1 MSTVKSISERLN
13 SSIKRSGTA
22 SLVLS
27 GGSSP
32 IKIFEELSS
41 IDLPWS
47 KVQVTLVDDRLVE
60 ADNKDS
66 NQNLILNYFLKSK
79 AKAAQFFP
87 LTEDLITKS
96 NFFKTP
102 FDVVLLGMGEDGHFA
117 SLFPDMI
124 DDFDAFNSDAK
135 FKIFKTESQGN
146 PFLPRITMNLSL
158 ILNSE
163 MIVLLVKGKSKLKV
177 LDEAINN
184 NKLPIHYLLKNRKEN
199 FLIEKIIQRR
209 HQKIIEV
216 TKRIA
221 KRSLSSRQKYLNNIT
236 SMEQNNDTD
245 RNFVSCSNMAHAAA
259 AAPSDEKNSI
269 LMNTKPNIG
278 IVSSYNDMLSA
289 HKPLEHFPKV
299 IKAAATQFGATA
311 QMAGMVPAMCDG
323 VTQGRP
329 GMELSLM
336 SRDVIAMSTAV
347 SLSHGVYDAAL
358 CLGVCDKIVPGLLIG
373 TLSFGYLPVI
383 FVPAGPMSTGITN
396 EEKNLVRKAFAKG
409 DATREELLKAEIS
422 AYHGEGT
429 CTFFG
434 TANSNQMLM
443 EIMGLHIP
451 GSAFVHP
458 HSDLRNAYNIVAT
471 EQAIS
476 ISRKGADIRPIGK
489 IIDERSFVNAIVG
502 LHATGGSTNHTL
514 HLPAMAAAAG
524 IKLLWEDFSDLSE
537 VTPLLARVYPN
548 GNADVNQFHAAGGM
562 SFVIGELL
570 DAGLLDGT
578 ARTVWGDNLFDY
590 ISEPTLKNSKLVWNK
605 SKSKS
610 FDSNILKST
619 KDPHQKN
626 GGLKMLKGNIGRG
639 VIKISA
645 VNIDQQKIKA
655 PAMVFDNQI
664 DVKEAYDK
672 GLLNRDVVIVVR
684 FQGPKANG
692 MPELHALTPILSN
705 IQDLGFKVALLTD
718 GRMSGASGKVP
729 AAIHITPEAMDNG
742 VIGKIKDGDEI
753 EIDAI
758 SGHISLNENYKDR
771 ALNFPN
777 DRNDQS
783 SFGRNLFSLLR
794 QNATNAEN
802 GAGLNLIDTH

>member
-1 MSTVKSISERLN
+1 M
-13 SSIKRSGTA
+13 
-22 SLVLS
+22 
-27 GGSSP
+27 
-32 IKIFEELSS
+32 
-41 IDLPWS
+41 
-47 KVQVTLVDDRLVE
+47 
-60 ADNKDS
+60 
-66 NQNLILNYFLKSK
+66 
-79 AKAAQFFP
+79 
-87 LTEDLITKS
+87 
-96 NFFKTP
+96 
-102 FDVVLLGMGEDGHFA
+102 
-117 SLFPDMI
+117 
-124 DDFDAFNSDAK
+124 
-135 FKIFKTESQGN
+135 
-146 PFLPRITMNLSL
+146 
-158 ILNSE
+158 
-163 MIVLLVKGKSKLKV
+163 SKL
-177 LDEAINN
+177 
-184 NKLPIHYLLKNRKEN
+184 
-199 FLIEKIIQRR
+199 

-236 SMEQNNDTD
+236 SMEQDNDTN

-259 AAPSDEKNSI
+259 AAPSNEKNSI

-373 TLSFGYLPVI
+373 SLSFGHLPVI

-476 ISRKGADIRPIGK
+476 ISRKGTDIRPIGK

-590 ISEPTLKNSKLVWNK
+590 ISEPTLKNSKLIWNK
-605 SKSKS
+605 SRSKS

-664 DVKEAYDK
+664 DVKEAYDR

-758 SGHISLNENYKDR
+758 SGHINLNENYADR
-771 ALNFPN
+771 ALKFPN

>member
-1 MSTVKSISERLN
+1 M
-13 SSIKRSGTA
+13 
-22 SLVLS
+22 
-27 GGSSP
+27 
-32 IKIFEELSS
+32 
-41 IDLPWS
+41 
-47 KVQVTLVDDRLVE
+47 
-60 ADNKDS
+60 
-66 NQNLILNYFLKSK
+66 
-79 AKAAQFFP
+79 
-87 LTEDLITKS
+87 
-96 NFFKTP
+96 
-102 FDVVLLGMGEDGHFA
+102 
-117 SLFPDMI
+117 
-124 DDFDAFNSDAK
+124 
-135 FKIFKTESQGN
+135 
-146 PFLPRITMNLSL
+146 
-158 ILNSE
+158 
-163 MIVLLVKGKSKLKV
+163 SKL
-177 LDEAINN
+177 
-184 NKLPIHYLLKNRKEN
+184 
-199 FLIEKIIQRR
+199 

-259 AAPSDEKNSI
+259 AAPSDEKTSI

-476 ISRKGADIRPIGK
+476 ISRKGTDIRPIGK

-605 SKSKS
+605 SKSES

-664 DVKEAYDK
+664 DVKQAYDK

-753 EIDAI
+753 EIDAV
-758 SGHISLNENYKDR
+758 SGHINLNENYAER
-771 ALNFPN
+771 ALKFPN

>member
-1 MSTVKSISERLN
+1 MS
-13 SSIKRSGTA
+13 
-22 SLVLS
+22 
-27 GGSSP
+27 
-32 IKIFEELSS
+32 
-41 IDLPWS
+41 
-47 KVQVTLVDDRLVE
+47 
-60 ADNKDS
+60 
-66 NQNLILNYFLKSK
+66 NLHL
-79 AKAAQFFP
+79 
-87 LTEDLITKS
+87 
-96 NFFKTP
+96 
-102 FDVVLLGMGEDGHFA
+102 
-117 SLFPDMI
+117 
-124 DDFDAFNSDAK
+124 
-135 FKIFKTESQGN
+135 
-146 PFLPRITMNLSL
+146 
-158 ILNSE
+158 
-163 MIVLLVKGKSKLKV
+163 
-177 LDEAINN
+177 
-184 NKLPIHYLLKNRKEN
+184 
-199 FLIEKIIQRR
+199 
-209 HQKIIEV
+209 KIIEV

-236 SMEQNNDTD
+236 SMEHDNDTD

-289 HKPLEHFPKV
+289 HKPFEHFPKV

-311 QMAGMVPAMCDG
+311 QIAGMVPAMCDG

-373 TLSFGYLPVI
+373 ALSFGHLPVI

-610 FDSNILKST
+610 FDSNILKNT

-664 DVKEAYDK
+664 DVKDAYDK

-753 EIDAI
+753 EIDAV
-758 SGHISLNENYKDR
+758 SGHINLNENYEDR
-771 ALNFPN
+771 ASKFPN
-777 DRNDQS
+777 DRNDQR

>member
-1 MSTVKSISERLN
+1 M
-13 SSIKRSGTA
+13 
-22 SLVLS
+22 
-27 GGSSP
+27 
-32 IKIFEELSS
+32 
-41 IDLPWS
+41 
-47 KVQVTLVDDRLVE
+47 
-60 ADNKDS
+60 
-66 NQNLILNYFLKSK
+66 
-79 AKAAQFFP
+79 
-87 LTEDLITKS
+87 
-96 NFFKTP
+96 
-102 FDVVLLGMGEDGHFA
+102 
-117 SLFPDMI
+117 
-124 DDFDAFNSDAK
+124 
-135 FKIFKTESQGN
+135 
-146 PFLPRITMNLSL
+146 
-158 ILNSE
+158 
-163 MIVLLVKGKSKLKV
+163 SKL
-177 LDEAINN
+177 
-184 NKLPIHYLLKNRKEN
+184 
-199 FLIEKIIQRR
+199 

-476 ISRKGADIRPIGK
+476 ISRKGKDIRPIGK

-537 VTPLLARVYPN
+537 ITPLLARVYPN

-758 SGHISLNENYKDR
+758 SGHINLNENYEDR
-771 ALNFPN
+771 ASKFPN

>member
-1 MSTVKSISERLN
+1 MS
-13 SSIKRSGTA
+13 
-22 SLVLS
+22 
-27 GGSSP
+27 
-32 IKIFEELSS
+32 
-41 IDLPWS
+41 
-47 KVQVTLVDDRLVE
+47 
-60 ADNKDS
+60 
-66 NQNLILNYFLKSK
+66 NLH
-79 AKAAQFFP
+79 P
-87 LTEDLITKS
+87 
-96 NFFKTP
+96 
-102 FDVVLLGMGEDGHFA
+102 
-117 SLFPDMI
+117 
-124 DDFDAFNSDAK
+124 
-135 FKIFKTESQGN
+135 
-146 PFLPRITMNLSL
+146 
-158 ILNSE
+158 
-163 MIVLLVKGKSKLKV
+163 
-177 LDEAINN
+177 
-184 NKLPIHYLLKNRKEN
+184 
-199 FLIEKIIQRR
+199 
-209 HQKIIEV
+209 KIIEV

-236 SMEQNNDTD
+236 SMEHDNDTD

-311 QMAGMVPAMCDG
+311 QIAGMVPAMCDG

-373 TLSFGYLPVI
+373 ALSFGHLPVI

-458 HSDLRNAYNIVAT
+458 HSDLRNAYNVVAT

-476 ISRKGADIRPIGK
+476 ISRKGKDIRPIGK

-537 VTPLLARVYPN
+537 ITPLLARVYPN

-590 ISEPTLKNSKLVWNK
+590 ISEPTLKNSELVWNK

-645 VNIDQQKIKA
+645 VKMDQQKIKA

-753 EIDAI
+753 EIDAV
-758 SGHISLNENYKDR
+758 SGHINLNENYEDR
-771 ALNFPN
+771 ASKFPN
-777 DRNDQS
+777 DRNDQR
-783 SFGRNLFSLLR
+783 SFRNY
-794 QNATNAEN
+794 
-802 GAGLNLIDTH
+802 D

>member
-1 MSTVKSISERLN
+1 
-13 SSIKRSGTA
+13 
-22 SLVLS
+22 
-27 GGSSP
+27 
-32 IKIFEELSS
+32 
-41 IDLPWS
+41 
-47 KVQVTLVDDRLVE
+47 
-60 ADNKDS
+60 
-66 NQNLILNYFLKSK
+66 
-79 AKAAQFFP
+79 
-87 LTEDLITKS
+87 
-96 NFFKTP
+96 
-102 FDVVLLGMGEDGHFA
+102 
-117 SLFPDMI
+117 
-124 DDFDAFNSDAK
+124 
-135 FKIFKTESQGN
+135 
-146 PFLPRITMNLSL
+146 
-158 ILNSE
+158 
-163 MIVLLVKGKSKLKV
+163 
-177 LDEAINN
+177 
-184 NKLPIHYLLKNRKEN
+184 
-199 FLIEKIIQRR
+199 
-209 HQKIIEV
+209 
-216 TKRIA
+216 
-221 KRSLSSRQKYLNNIT
+221 
-236 SMEQNNDTD
+236 MEQNNDTD

-373 TLSFGYLPVI
+373 ALSFGHLPVI

-476 ISRKGADIRPIGK
+476 ISRKGTDIRPIGK

-590 ISEPTLKNSKLVWNK
+590 ISEPTLKNSKLIWNK

-753 EIDAI
+753 EIDAV
-758 SGHISLNENYKDR
+758 SGHINLNENYAER
-771 ALNFPN
+771 ALKFPN

>member
-1 MSTVKSISERLN
+1 MSKLHSRIIEITKRISERSIN
-13 SSIKRSGTA
+13 SR
-22 SLVLS
+22 
-27 GGSSP
+27 
-32 IKIFEELSS
+32 
-41 IDLPWS
+41 
-47 KVQVTLVDDRLVE
+47 
-60 ADNKDS
+60 N
-66 NQNLILNYFLKSK
+66 
-79 AKAAQFFP
+79 
-87 LTEDLITKS
+87 
-96 NFFKTP
+96 
-102 FDVVLLGMGEDGHFA
+102 
-117 SLFPDMI
+117 
-124 DDFDAFNSDAK
+124 
-135 FKIFKTESQGN
+135 
-146 PFLPRITMNLSL
+146 
-158 ILNSE
+158 
-163 MIVLLVKGKSKLKV
+163 
-177 LDEAINN
+177 
-184 NKLPIHYLLKNRKEN
+184 
-199 FLIEKIIQRR
+199 
-209 HQKIIEV
+209 
-216 TKRIA
+216 
-221 KRSLSSRQKYLNNIT
+221 KYLRNII
-236 SMEQNNDTD
+236 SMEENIDTN
-245 RNFVSCSNMAHAAA
+245 RNAISCSNMAHAVA
-259 AAPSDEKNSI
+259 AAPSSDKASI
-269 LMNTKPNIG
+269 LMNSKPNIG

-311 QMAGMVPAMCDG
+311 QVAGIVPAMCDG

-373 TLSFGYLPVI
+373 SLSFGHLPVI

-396 EEKNLVRKAFAKG
+396 EKKNLVRKAFAKG

-471 EQAIS
+471 EQAIL
-476 ISRKGADIRPIGK
+476 ISRKGNDIRPIGK

-537 VTPLLARVYPN
+537 ITPLLARVYPN
-548 GNADVNQFHAAGGM
+548 GKADVNQFHAAGGM
-562 SFVIGELL
+562 SFIIGELL

-578 ARTVWGDNLFDY
+578 AKTVWGENLFDY
-590 ISEPTLKNSKLVWNK
+590 VSEATLKNSQLIWTK
-605 SKSKS
+605 SNPKSV
-610 FDSNILKST
+610 DSSILKT
-619 KDPHQKN
+619 VADPHQKN
-626 GGLKMLKGNIGRG
+626 GGLKMLKGNIGKG

-645 VNIDQQKIKA
+645 VSIDQQKIKA
-655 PAMVFDNQI
+655 PAMVFDNQNE
-664 DVKEAYDK
+664 VKEAYDK
-672 GLLNRDVVIVVR
+672 GLLNRDVIIVVR

-705 IQDLGFKVALLTD
+705 IQDLGFKVGLLTD

-729 AAIHITPEAMDNG
+729 AAIHITPEAMDKG
-742 VIGKIKDGDEI
+742 VIGQIENGDEI

-758 SGHISLNENYKDR
+758 SGSINLNENFSNRKL
-771 ALNFPN
+771 ALPN
-777 DRNDQS
+777 DQNDQKN
-783 SFGRNLFSLLR
+783 FGRNLFSLLR
-794 QNATNAEN
+794 QNASDAEN
-802 GAGLNLIDTH
+802 GAGLDLINTH

>member
-1 MSTVKSISERLN
+1 M
-13 SSIKRSGTA
+13 
-22 SLVLS
+22 
-27 GGSSP
+27 
-32 IKIFEELSS
+32 
-41 IDLPWS
+41 
-47 KVQVTLVDDRLVE
+47 
-60 ADNKDS
+60 
-66 NQNLILNYFLKSK
+66 
-79 AKAAQFFP
+79 
-87 LTEDLITKS
+87 
-96 NFFKTP
+96 
-102 FDVVLLGMGEDGHFA
+102 
-117 SLFPDMI
+117 
-124 DDFDAFNSDAK
+124 
-135 FKIFKTESQGN
+135 
-146 PFLPRITMNLSL
+146 
-158 ILNSE
+158 
-163 MIVLLVKGKSKLKV
+163 SKL
-177 LDEAINN
+177 
-184 NKLPIHYLLKNRKEN
+184 HSR
-199 FLIEKIIQRR
+199 
-209 HQKIIEV
+209 IIEI
-216 TKRIA
+216 TKRIS
-221 KRSLSSRQKYLNNIT
+221 KRSINSRNKYLRNIV
-236 SMEQNNDTD
+236 SMEENIDTN
-245 RNFVSCSNMAHAAA
+245 RNAISCSNMAHAVA
-259 AAPSDEKNSI
+259 AAPSSDKTSI
-269 LMNTKPNIG
+269 LMNSKPNIG

-299 IKAAATQFGATA
+299 IKAAATHFGATA
-311 QMAGMVPAMCDG
+311 QVAGIVPAMCDG

-373 TLSFGYLPVI
+373 SLSFGHLPVI

-396 EEKNLVRKAFAKG
+396 EKKNLVRKAFAKG

-471 EQAIS
+471 EQAIL
-476 ISRKGADIRPIGK
+476 ISRKGNDIRPIGK

-537 VTPLLARVYPN
+537 ITPLLARVYPN
-548 GNADVNQFHAAGGM
+548 GKADVNQFHAAGGM
-562 SFVIGELL
+562 SFIIGELL

-578 ARTVWGDNLFDY
+578 AKTVWGENLFDY
-590 ISEPTLKNSKLVWNK
+590 VSEATLKNSQLIWTK
-605 SKSKS
+605 SKPKS
-610 FDSNILKST
+610 FDSSILKT
-619 KDPHQKN
+619 VADPHQKN
-626 GGLKMLKGNIGRG
+626 GGLKMLKGNIGKG

-645 VNIDQQKIKA
+645 VSIDQQKIKA
-655 PAMVFDNQI
+655 PAMVFDNQNE
-664 DVKEAYDK
+664 VKEAYDK
-672 GLLNRDVVIVVR
+672 GLLNRDVIIVVR

-705 IQDLGFKVALLTD
+705 IQDLGFKVGLLTD

-729 AAIHITPEAMDNG
+729 AAIHITPEAMDKG
-742 VIGKIKDGDEI
+742 VIGQIENGDEI

-758 SGHISLNENYKDR
+758 SGSINLNENFSNRKL
-771 ALNFPN
+771 ALPN
-777 DRNDQS
+777 DQNDQKN
-783 SFGRNLFSLLR
+783 FGRNLFSLLR
-794 QNATNAEN
+794 QNASDAEN
-802 GAGLNLIDTH
+802 GAGLDLINTH

>member
-1 MSTVKSISERLN
+1 MR
-13 SSIKRSGTA
+13 
-22 SLVLS
+22 
-27 GGSSP
+27 
-32 IKIFEELSS
+32 
-41 IDLPWS
+41 
-47 KVQVTLVDDRLVE
+47 
-60 ADNKDS
+60 
-66 NQNLILNYFLKSK
+66 
-79 AKAAQFFP
+79 
-87 LTEDLITKS
+87 
-96 NFFKTP
+96 
-102 FDVVLLGMGEDGHFA
+102 
-117 SLFPDMI
+117 
-124 DDFDAFNSDAK
+124 
-135 FKIFKTESQGN
+135 
-146 PFLPRITMNLSL
+146 
-158 ILNSE
+158 
-163 MIVLLVKGKSKLKV
+163 KL
-177 LDEAINN
+177 
-184 NKLPIHYLLKNRKEN
+184 
-199 FLIEKIIQRR
+199 

-476 ISRKGADIRPIGK
+476 ISRKGVDIRPIGK

-590 ISEPTLKNSKLVWNK
+590 ISEPTLKNSKLIWNK

-758 SGHISLNENYKDR
+758 SGHINLNENYADR
-771 ALNFPN
+771 ALKFPN

>member
-1 MSTVKSISERLN
+1 MS
-13 SSIKRSGTA
+13 
-22 SLVLS
+22 
-27 GGSSP
+27 
-32 IKIFEELSS
+32 
-41 IDLPWS
+41 
-47 KVQVTLVDDRLVE
+47 
-60 ADNKDS
+60 
-66 NQNLILNYFLKSK
+66 NLH
-79 AKAAQFFP
+79 P
-87 LTEDLITKS
+87 
-96 NFFKTP
+96 
-102 FDVVLLGMGEDGHFA
+102 
-117 SLFPDMI
+117 
-124 DDFDAFNSDAK
+124 
-135 FKIFKTESQGN
+135 
-146 PFLPRITMNLSL
+146 
-158 ILNSE
+158 
-163 MIVLLVKGKSKLKV
+163 
-177 LDEAINN
+177 
-184 NKLPIHYLLKNRKEN
+184 
-199 FLIEKIIQRR
+199 
-209 HQKIIEV
+209 KIIEV

-236 SMEQNNDTD
+236 SMEHDNDTD

-311 QMAGMVPAMCDG
+311 QIAGMVPAMCDG

-347 SLSHGVYDAAL
+347 SLSHGVYDTAL

-373 TLSFGYLPVI
+373 ALSFGHLPVI

-458 HSDLRNAYNIVAT
+458 HSDLRNAYNVVAT

-476 ISRKGADIRPIGK
+476 ISRKGKDIRPIGK

-537 VTPLLARVYPN
+537 ITPLLARVYPN

-645 VNIDQQKIKA
+645 VKMDQQKIKA

-753 EIDAI
+753 EIDAV
-758 SGHISLNENYKDR
+758 SGYINLNENYEDR
-771 ALNFPN
+771 ASKFPN
-777 DRNDQS
+777 DRNDQR

>member
-1 MSTVKSISERLN
+1 MR
-13 SSIKRSGTA
+13 
-22 SLVLS
+22 
-27 GGSSP
+27 
-32 IKIFEELSS
+32 
-41 IDLPWS
+41 
-47 KVQVTLVDDRLVE
+47 
-60 ADNKDS
+60 
-66 NQNLILNYFLKSK
+66 
-79 AKAAQFFP
+79 
-87 LTEDLITKS
+87 
-96 NFFKTP
+96 
-102 FDVVLLGMGEDGHFA
+102 
-117 SLFPDMI
+117 
-124 DDFDAFNSDAK
+124 
-135 FKIFKTESQGN
+135 
-146 PFLPRITMNLSL
+146 
-158 ILNSE
+158 
-163 MIVLLVKGKSKLKV
+163 KL
-177 LDEAINN
+177 
-184 NKLPIHYLLKNRKEN
+184 
-199 FLIEKIIQRR
+199 

-471 EQAIS
+471 EQAVS
-476 ISRKGADIRPIGK
+476 ISRKGKDIRPIGK

-758 SGHISLNENYKDR
+758 SGHINLNENYADR
-771 ALNFPN
+771 ALKFPN

>member
-1 MSTVKSISERLN
+1 M
-13 SSIKRSGTA
+13 
-22 SLVLS
+22 
-27 GGSSP
+27 
-32 IKIFEELSS
+32 
-41 IDLPWS
+41 
-47 KVQVTLVDDRLVE
+47 
-60 ADNKDS
+60 
-66 NQNLILNYFLKSK
+66 
-79 AKAAQFFP
+79 
-87 LTEDLITKS
+87 
-96 NFFKTP
+96 
-102 FDVVLLGMGEDGHFA
+102 
-117 SLFPDMI
+117 
-124 DDFDAFNSDAK
+124 
-135 FKIFKTESQGN
+135 
-146 PFLPRITMNLSL
+146 
-158 ILNSE
+158 
-163 MIVLLVKGKSKLKV
+163 SKL
-177 LDEAINN
+177 
-184 NKLPIHYLLKNRKEN
+184 
-199 FLIEKIIQRR
+199 

-373 TLSFGYLPVI
+373 ALSFGHLPVI

-705 IQDLGFKVALLTD
+705 VQDLGFKVALLTD

-758 SGHISLNENYKDR
+758 SGHINLNENYAER
-771 ALNFPN
+771 ALKFPN

>member
-1 MSTVKSISERLN
+1 M
-13 SSIKRSGTA
+13 
-22 SLVLS
+22 
-27 GGSSP
+27 
-32 IKIFEELSS
+32 
-41 IDLPWS
+41 
-47 KVQVTLVDDRLVE
+47 
-60 ADNKDS
+60 
-66 NQNLILNYFLKSK
+66 
-79 AKAAQFFP
+79 
-87 LTEDLITKS
+87 
-96 NFFKTP
+96 
-102 FDVVLLGMGEDGHFA
+102 
-117 SLFPDMI
+117 
-124 DDFDAFNSDAK
+124 
-135 FKIFKTESQGN
+135 
-146 PFLPRITMNLSL
+146 
-158 ILNSE
+158 
-163 MIVLLVKGKSKLKV
+163 
-177 LDEAINN
+177 
-184 NKLPIHYLLKNRKEN
+184 NKL
-199 FLIEKIIQRR
+199 

-216 TKRIA
+216 TNRIA
-221 KRSLSSRQKYLNNIT
+221 KRSLISRQKYLNNIT
-236 SMEQNNDTD
+236 SMEQDNDTN

-259 AAPSDEKNSI
+259 AAPSNEKNSI

-373 TLSFGYLPVI
+373 ALSFGHLPVI

-605 SKSKS
+605 SKSES

-758 SGHISLNENYKDR
+758 SGHINLNENYAER
-771 ALNFPN
+771 ALKFPN

>member
-1 MSTVKSISERLN
+1 M
-13 SSIKRSGTA
+13 
-22 SLVLS
+22 
-27 GGSSP
+27 
-32 IKIFEELSS
+32 
-41 IDLPWS
+41 
-47 KVQVTLVDDRLVE
+47 
-60 ADNKDS
+60 
-66 NQNLILNYFLKSK
+66 
-79 AKAAQFFP
+79 
-87 LTEDLITKS
+87 
-96 NFFKTP
+96 
-102 FDVVLLGMGEDGHFA
+102 
-117 SLFPDMI
+117 
-124 DDFDAFNSDAK
+124 
-135 FKIFKTESQGN
+135 
-146 PFLPRITMNLSL
+146 
-158 ILNSE
+158 
-163 MIVLLVKGKSKLKV
+163 SKL
-177 LDEAINN
+177 
-184 NKLPIHYLLKNRKEN
+184 
-199 FLIEKIIQRR
+199 

-245 RNFVSCSNMAHAAA
+245 RNFILCSNMAHAAA

-471 EQAIS
+471 EQAVS
-476 ISRKGADIRPIGK
+476 ISRKGKDIRPIGK

-578 ARTVWGDNLFDY
+578 AKTVWGENLFDY

-758 SGHISLNENYKDR
+758 SGHINLNENYADR
-771 ALNFPN
+771 ALKFPN

>member
-1 MSTVKSISERLN
+1 M
-13 SSIKRSGTA
+13 
-22 SLVLS
+22 
-27 GGSSP
+27 
-32 IKIFEELSS
+32 
-41 IDLPWS
+41 
-47 KVQVTLVDDRLVE
+47 
-60 ADNKDS
+60 
-66 NQNLILNYFLKSK
+66 
-79 AKAAQFFP
+79 
-87 LTEDLITKS
+87 
-96 NFFKTP
+96 
-102 FDVVLLGMGEDGHFA
+102 
-117 SLFPDMI
+117 
-124 DDFDAFNSDAK
+124 
-135 FKIFKTESQGN
+135 
-146 PFLPRITMNLSL
+146 
-158 ILNSE
+158 
-163 MIVLLVKGKSKLKV
+163 SKL
-177 LDEAINN
+177 
-184 NKLPIHYLLKNRKEN
+184 
-199 FLIEKIIQRR
+199 

-221 KRSLSSRQKYLNNIT
+221 KRSWSSRQKYLNNIT

-259 AAPSDEKNSI
+259 AAPSDEKTSI

-758 SGHISLNENYKDR
+758 SGHINLNENYADR
-771 ALNFPN
+771 ALKFPN